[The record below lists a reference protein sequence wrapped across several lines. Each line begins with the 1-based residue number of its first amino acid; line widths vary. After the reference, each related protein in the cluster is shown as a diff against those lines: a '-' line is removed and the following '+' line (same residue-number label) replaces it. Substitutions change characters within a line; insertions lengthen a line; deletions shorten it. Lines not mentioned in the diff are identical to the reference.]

1 MKEAYAGSTAYWT
14 AGRGAPVVLIHGV
27 GLDAAI
33 WEAQATALAERYRVV
48 AYDMLGHGRS
58 ACPPGARALGDFVD
72 QLAELLDALELRR
85 VALVGFSMGGLV
97 ARAFA
102 AAYPER
108 VSHLALLSTA
118 YERSP
123 EEQTAILTRLAQAET
138 EGPTTLVAAALDR
151 WFSPGFRTAHPEVV
165 ARIRERLASNDD
177 EGFLAAYRVFAE
189 ADSQMAA
196 FLDSRGLA
204 GEGADGGG
212 RIACPALIVTG
223 EEDPGS
229 SPAMARRLADAIA
242 GARCLILPGMRHLA
256 LMEAPEAVTNP
267 LIDFLEQ
274 QARSTGKGE
283 P

>member
-1 MKEAYAGSTAYWT
+1 MLAGMEEARAGGTAYWT

-27 GLDAAI
+27 GLDATI
-33 WEAQATALAERYRVV
+33 WDAQAEALAERHRVV

-58 ACPPGARALGDFVD
+58 AHPPGARTLGDFVT
-72 QLAELLDALELRR
+72 QLSELLDALGLGQ
-85 VALVGFSMGGLV
+85 VAMIGFSMGGLV

-108 VSHLALLSTA
+108 VSHLALISTA

-123 EEQTAILTRLAQAET
+123 EEQAAILVRLGQAEI
-138 EGPTTLVAAALDR
+138 EGPSSLVAGALER
-151 WFSPGFRTAHPEVV
+151 WFSPGFRAAHPEVV
-165 ARIRERLASNDD
+165 ARIRERLAANDG

-189 ADSQMAA
+189 ADSQMAG
-196 FLDSRGLA
+196 FLESQGLN
-204 GEGADGGG
+204 GGG
-212 RIACPALIVTG
+212 RIGCPTLVLTG

-256 LMEAPEAVTNP
+256 LMEAPQAVTNP
-267 LIDFLEQ
+267 LIEFLEQ
-274 QARSTGKGE
+274 QARSAGKGE

>member
-1 MKEAYAGSTAYWT
+1 MLAGMEEARAGATAYW
-14 AGRGAPVVLIHGV
+14 AGGRGAPVVLIHGV
-27 GLDAAI
+27 GLDATI
-33 WEAQATALAERYRVV
+33 WEAQAVALAERYRVV

-58 ACPPGARALGDFVD
+58 AHPPGARTLGDFVT
-72 QLAELLDALELRR
+72 QLSELLDALGLGR

-108 VSHLALLSTA
+108 VSHLALISTA
-118 YERSP
+118 SERSP
-123 EEQTAILTRLAQAET
+123 EEQAAILARLGQAEI
-138 EGPTTLVAAALDR
+138 EGPSSLVAGALER
-151 WFSPGFRTAHPEVV
+151 WFSPDFRAARPEVV
-165 ARIRERLASNDD
+165 ARIRERLAANDG

-189 ADSQMAA
+189 ADSQMAG
-196 FLDSRGLA
+196 FLESQGL
-204 GEGADGGG
+204 DGGG
-212 RIACPALIVTG
+212 WIGYPTLVLTG

-242 GARCLILPGMRHLA
+242 RARCLILPGMRHLA